1 MKLSLLFGDGDITGK
16 MDVKHHALRD
26 TPPSKK
32 IINSNLNN

>member
-1 MKLSLLFGDGDITGK
+1 

-32 IINSNLNN
+32 IINSNLNNWISCVLKGCISR